1 MTRRKAIHLPPE
13 TQRYPSAGTPAN
25 PSDLFSLW
33 SGGTPCPR
41 CGNVFV
47 FDSSKIRR
55 PLQPI
60 PCTSCGKNTNSF
72 SLWAMISIVAYFSAL
87 ALLLLFFPEIAFSPA
102 MNGLAPLGFF
112 CVLGFLFALA
122 VSLKPKIQQ
131 KVLAR
136 INALSA
142 ELERSP
148 KDMETLGKIF
158 SLCRWKGQHEH
169 AMRIAE
175 YASQLDPDNVDIRN
189 QVETYRSALRKQG
202 LIPTTSHVAHS
213 SPSATPAPAPAPA
226 PTPQT
231 PFFSP
236 DDKQVIARIEAWQRR
251 GRSKQ
256 YLGIVIVAIA
266 AVLFFL
272 SNMITFMMAIHFLWG
287 WIPAIALAF
296 WGIRMWRKPIA
307 PLPPG
312 ITPPPGYTVP
322 DPELEKW

>member
-1 MTRRKAIHLPPE
+1 MPRRKAIHLPPG
-13 TQRYPSAGTPAN
+13 TQRYPSAGTPGN
-25 PSDLFSLW
+25 PSDPFSFW
-33 SGGTPCPR
+33 SNGTPCPR

-47 FDSSKIRR
+47 FDNSTIRR

-72 SLWAMISIVAYFSAL
+72 PLWAMISIVAYFSAL

-122 VSLKPKIQQ
+122 VSLKPKMQQ

-142 ELERSP
+142 ELERRP
-148 KDMETLGKIF
+148 EDMEALGKIF
-158 SLCRWKGQHEH
+158 SLCRWKGQHEY
-169 AMRIAE
+169 ALRVAE
-175 YASQLDPDNVDIRN
+175 YASQLDPDNLDIRN
-189 QVETYRSALRKQG
+189 QVETYRSTLSKQG
-202 LIPTTSHVAHS
+202 LIPTTSHVAHPT
-213 SPSATPAPAPAPA
+213 PSATPTAPA
-226 PTPQT
+226 PQT

-236 DDKQVIARIEAWQRR
+236 NEKQVIARIEAWHKH
-251 GRSKQ
+251 GRSMQ
-256 YLGIVIVAIA
+256 NLGIVMAFIA
-266 AVLFFL
+266 PVLGFL
-272 SNMITFMMAIHFLWG
+272 SHVITFMMDVNLLWG
-287 WIPAIALAF
+287 WILPLALAF
-296 WGIRMWRKPIA
+296 WGIRMSRKPIT

-322 DPELEKW
+322 DPEREK